1 MTHGIILVQY
11 LLRIL
16 RTHYEVFKYICYVG
30 RWIVILLSLAE
41 SSRKKKK
48 QCCGTARRGKHR
60 NHNNNNNDN
69 YTSWEQKTQVERE
82 AKREDVWLKV
92 TYLGHRGIKKKK
104 FNFHLQARHADI
116 IRIICVVDKVII
128 RCQQSHE
135 HVGYNFVRIS
145 NFSVESRI
153 PVQQALVDRQAYS
166 L

>member
-48 QCCGTARRGKHR
+48 RCCGTARRGKHR

-69 YTSWEQKTQVERE
+69 YTSWEQKTQVGRE

-92 TYLGHRGIKKKK
+92 TYLGHRGIKKKSLISICK
-104 FNFHLQARHADI
+104 HATQI
-116 IRIICVVDKVII
+116 LYVLCVVDKVII